1 MSILE
6 TVGAIIVGLLLI
18 GAAAFGLYS
27 AFGKSNVATMEQN
40 LVLLR
45 MQTQQFF
52 FGTNYDNLDNE
63 VAIKAGIVPK
73 AFLKGETLK
82 NSWGGD
88 VTMSSDTANGTFT
101 IEMENIP
108 QDACIQ
114 LARFQPDSWE
124 NVSVNGAEVDA
135 TDVAGIADS
144 RGQTSNTLAFT
155 AR

>member
-1 MSILE
+1 MSILDSLGNLIIGLLII
-6 TVGAIIVGLLLI
+6 GAVAVGLY
-18 GAAAFGLYS
+18 AAFS
-27 AFGKSNVATMEQN
+27 KSNVATMEQN

-73 AFLKGETLK
+73 AFIKGDTLK

-88 VTMSSDTANGTFT
+88 VTLSSDTSNGTFT
-101 IEMENIP
+101 VEIDNIP

-114 LARFQPDSWE
+114 LARFQPDSWQS
-124 NVSVNGAEVDA
+124 VSINGAEIDA
-135 TDVAGIADS
+135 TDVVGITDACSQD
-144 RGQTSNTLAFT
+144 TNTLAFT

>member
-73 AFLKGETLK
+73 KNCCVCILRSTRFCSIVATLDLP
-82 NSWGGD
+82 N
-88 VTMSSDTANGTFT
+88 
-101 IEMENIP
+101 
-108 QDACIQ
+108 
-114 LARFQPDSWE
+114 
-124 NVSVNGAEVDA
+124 AE
-135 TDVAGIADS
+135 
-144 RGQTSNTLAFT
+144 
-155 AR
+155 

>member
-6 TVGAIIVGLLLI
+6 SIGGIIVALLVI
-18 GAAAFGLYS
+18 SAAVFGLNY
-27 AFGKSNVATMEQN
+27 AFGKNNVATMEQN

-45 MQTQQFF
+45 MQTQQFL

-88 VTMSSDTANGTFT
+88 VTLSSDTANGTFT
-101 IEMENIP
+101 VEIDNIP

-124 NVSVNGAEVDA
+124 NVSVNGAELD
-135 TDVAGIADS
+135 TMDVAGIADAC
-144 RGQTSNTLAFT
+144 GQATNTLAFT

>member
-6 TVGAIIVGLLLI
+6 TVGALIVGLLLI

-27 AFGKSNVATMEQN
+27 AFGKVNVGTVEQN

-52 FGTNYDNLDNE
+52 FGTNYDNLDND

-73 AFLKGETLK
+73 AFLKGESLK
-82 NSWGGD
+82 NAWGGD
-88 VTMSSDTANGTFT
+88 ITLTGDSSSGTFS
-101 IEMENIP
+101 IEMDSIP

-124 NVSVNGAEVDA
+124 NVAVNGSEIDP
-135 TDVAGIADS
+135 TDVAAISGSCADD
-144 RGQTSNTLAFT
+144 NTLTFT

>member
-18 GAAAFGLYS
+18 GAAAFGLYA

-73 AFLKGETLK
+73 AFLKGDTLK

-88 VTMSSDTANGTFT
+88 VTLSSDTANGTFT
-101 IEMENIP
+101 IEMDNIP

-124 NVSVNGAEVDA
+124 SVSVNGADIDA
-135 TDVAGIADS
+135 TDVAGIADAC
-144 RGQTSNTLAFT
+144 GQSANALGFT